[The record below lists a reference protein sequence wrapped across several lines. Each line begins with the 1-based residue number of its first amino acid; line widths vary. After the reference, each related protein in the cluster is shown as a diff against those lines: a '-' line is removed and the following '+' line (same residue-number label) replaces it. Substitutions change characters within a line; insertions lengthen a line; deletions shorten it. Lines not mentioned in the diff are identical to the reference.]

1 MYKCS
6 VCGAGV
12 LVKDLP
18 EPIRK
23 CNCTQEVVVDGV
35 TIVKPATIIID
46 LEGHAYGRSQF
57 SN

>member
-6 VCGAGV
+6 KCGLGI

-23 CNCTQEVVVDGV
+23 CNCTKEDGK
-35 TIVKPATIIID
+35 TPATIIVD
-46 LEGHAYGRSQF
+46 MEGEAYGRSQF
-57 SN
+57 KQK

>member
-6 VCGAGV
+6 KCGLGV

-23 CNCTQEVVVDGV
+23 CKCTKEDGI
-35 TIVKPATIIID
+35 TPATIVLD
-46 LEGHAYGRSQF
+46 MEGKAEGKSQF
-57 SN
+57 KQK